1 MADDS
6 RASPYFL
13 LPATSD
19 PCQMFTLDLDLEG
32 DPFQARIEL
41 RYIPATDQWVL
52 SLWDHASGEL
62 LVNRIPLICSYSEVN
77 DLFRPFAFARG
88 GKGLGSLWVMLAV
101 DEPATP
107 DPAENTLKQF
117 YVLWG
122 NAI

>member
-6 RASPYFL
+6 RASLYFL

-19 PCQMFTLDLDLEG
+19 PRQMFTLDLDLEG
-32 DPFQARIEL
+32 EPFQARIEF

-62 LVNRIPLICSYSEVN
+62 LVNRIPLICSYGEVN

-88 GKGLGSLWVMLAV
+88 EKAWAPSGSCARSMN
-101 DEPATP
+101 PPPPTRRRTP
-107 DPAENTLKQF
+107 
-117 YVLWG
+117 
-122 NAI
+122 